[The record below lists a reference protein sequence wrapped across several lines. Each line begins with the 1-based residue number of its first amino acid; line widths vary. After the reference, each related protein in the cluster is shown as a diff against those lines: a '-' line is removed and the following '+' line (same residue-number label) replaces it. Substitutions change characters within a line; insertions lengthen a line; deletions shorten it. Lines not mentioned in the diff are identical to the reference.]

1 MAKNP
6 DYRLASVQEVLDR
19 WRQWN
24 GDTPGSLRPALHE
37 VVGEG
42 TAHRV
47 YTLRDA
53 PDWILRLSTKRHT
66 YSVNDH
72 SAELASWRRA
82 ALAGLAPRIGCE
94 SQDGQVVI
102 TQRLIFN
109 DVPPRD
115 HAALLRSIHALPDSS
130 PPLSLKKIT
139 TQYWEA
145 IVHKSL
151 NELALDPRSESISKD
166 LELLDSESPCFCHND
181 LTPENIGRSNDQF
194 LAVDWEYAARGNR
207 HFDIAIASEH
217 MALSK
222 RYAFAKAVA
231 GNAFK
236 EANWQAACRVALLTT
251 HLWQLAV
258 NNTTSEALTLK
269 ALARIWT
276 NLDES

>member
-6 DYRLASVQEVLDR
+6 EYCLASVQEVLDH

-24 GDTPGSLRPALHE
+24 GDFSGSTRPELHE

-47 YTLRDA
+47 YALRGA
-53 PDWILRLSTKRHT
+53 PNWVLRLSTKRHNH
-66 YSVNDH
+66 SVNNH

-82 ALAGLAPRIGCE
+82 ASAGLAPRIGCE
-94 SQDGQVVI
+94 SKDGQAVI

-109 DVPPRD
+109 DVPPRE
-115 HAALLRSIHALPDSS
+115 HAALLRSIHALPESS

-139 TQYWEA
+139 AQYWEA
-145 IVHKSL
+145 IAHKSL
-151 NELALDPRSESISKD
+151 TELALDPRSANISKD

-194 LAVDWEYAARGNR
+194 LAVDWEYATRGNR

-236 EANWQAACRVALLTT
+236 EANWQAACRVGLLTT

-258 NNTTSEALTLK
+258 NNTTSEALTQK

-276 NLDES
+276 NHE

>member
-6 DYRLASVQEVLDR
+6 DYRLASVQEVLDH
-19 WRQWN
+19 WGQWN
-24 GDTPGSLRPALHE
+24 GDFSGSMRPELHE

-47 YTLRDA
+47 YTLRGA
-53 PDWILRLSTKRHT
+53 PNWVLRLSTKRHNH
-66 YSVNDH
+66 SVNNH

-82 ALAGLAPRIGCE
+82 ASAGLAPRIGCE
-94 SQDGQVVI
+94 SKDGQAVI

-109 DVPPRD
+109 EVPPRE

-139 TQYWEA
+139 ARYWEA
-145 IVHKSL
+145 IAHKSL
-151 NELALDPRSESISKD
+151 TELALDPRSANISKD

-236 EANWQAACRVALLTT
+236 EANWQAACRVSLLTT

-258 NNTTSEALTLK
+258 NNTTSEALTQK

-276 NLDES
+276 NHE

>member
-1 MAKNP
+1 MAKNS

-24 GDTPGSLRPALHE
+24 GDAPGSLRPALHE
-37 VVGEG
+37 MVGEG

-53 PDWILRLSTKRHT
+53 PHWVLRLSTKRHNCA
-66 YSVNDH
+66 VNDH
-72 SAELASWRRA
+72 PAELASWRRA
-82 ALAGLAPRIGCE
+82 ASAGLAPRIGCE

-115 HAALLRSIHALPDSS
+115 HATLLRSIHALPDSS
-130 PPLSLKKIT
+130 PALSLKKIT

-151 NELALDPRSESISKD
+151 TELALDPRSASISND

-181 LTPENIGRSNDQF
+181 LTPENIGHSDDQF
-194 LAVDWEYAARGNR
+194 LALDWEYAARGNR

-217 MALSK
+217 MTRSK

-231 GNAFK
+231 GDSFK
-236 EANWQAACRVALLTT
+236 ETNWRAACRVALLTT

-258 NNTTSEALTLK
+258 NGSTTEALTQK
-269 ALARIWT
+269 ALAQIWT
-276 NLDES
+276 HHE